1 MPDETLFHGIAVL
14 IDDEINDPKASVAVI
29 KRQIEDAGCHVVPL
43 SAMPS
48 DSSIPN
54 FREVAFF
61 VVDWKLNGAALQE
74 LGAEPGIT
82 SSVLEQQNE
91 DSIVKFLHELRKVR
105 FAPVF
110 IFTNEP
116 VDSVKEK
123 LKGYTE
129 LYNADDPS
137 HILVMDKKEVTNA
150 GVFNVL
156 TDWMKSAPSV
166 YVLKS
171 WEKFYE
177 KAKNE
182 LFLDFYMKSTLWP
195 LIIWKNF
202 ENDSVPPAALIG
214 ELIGRNLVSRMTPF
228 ECDLKPFSSQL
239 EEIKKDKPAY
249 ESIVRKVLEG
259 ERFLHNSRLES
270 DSLGPGDIFTTE
282 DGAYL
287 MNIRPDCDCI
297 ARGNNKLDSLDLYL
311 LRGTEKAIVD
321 LNFDREHGII
331 LEQDNEAMVFPIYDG
346 KVLCFKFK
354 KLYTKRWRELKANRI
369 GRLLPPYLTRL
380 QQRYSSYL
388 QRPGLSRLPEE
399 LFPEPPVNDR
409 SVPPAAE
416 QGIECAPE
424 PETVVPDQVA
434 STKVI
439 GEAIPA
445 SEEAA
450 ESVAAVPRASVTEAS
465 GNNADTAAEI
475 PST

>member
-14 IDDEINDPKASVAVI
+14 IDDEINDPKASVAGI
-29 KRQIEDAGCHVVPL
+29 KKQIEDAGCHVVPL
-43 SAMPS
+43 AAMPS
-48 DSSIPN
+48 DASVPN

-82 SSVLEQQNE
+82 SSILEQQNE
-91 DSIVKFLHELRKVR
+91 DSIVKFLHELKKVR

-116 VDSVKEK
+116 VDSVKGK
-123 LKGYTE
+123 LMEHAE
-129 LYNADDPS
+129 LYDADDPS
-137 HILVMDKKEVTNA
+137 HILVMDKKEVTDA
-150 GVFNVL
+150 GVFKVL
-156 TDWMKSAPSV
+156 TDWMKNAPSV

-202 ENDSVPPAALIG
+202 ENDSVPPAALMG

-228 ECDLKPFSSQL
+228 ECDLKPFNIQL
-239 EEIKKDKPAY
+239 EEIQKNKPAY
-249 ESIVRKVLEG
+249 EAIVLKVLEG

-270 DSLGPGDIFTTE
+270 DSLEPGDIFTTD

-287 MNIRPDCDCI
+287 INIRPDCDCI
-297 ARGNNKLDSLDLYL
+297 ARGNNTLNSLDLYL
-311 LRGTEKAIVD
+311 LRGTKKAIAE
-321 LNFDREHGII
+321 LKFDREHGVI
-331 LEQDNEAMVFPIYDG
+331 LEQDNEAMVFPIHDG
-346 KVLCFKFK
+346 KAVCFKFK
-354 KLYTKRWRELKANRI
+354 KLYTKKWREVKANRV

-399 LFPEPPVNDR
+399 LFPEPPSDDETVTPVAAQGVEYALAPDEVEPVTAPLAEVPAEAIPVAQEVVE
-409 SVPPAAE
+409 VPPAVSP
-416 QGIECAPE
+416 AP
-424 PETVVPDQVA
+424 
-434 STKVI
+434 
-439 GEAIPA
+439 
-445 SEEAA
+445 
-450 ESVAAVPRASVTEAS
+450 VTEAPANS
-465 GNNADTAAEI
+465 ADIHAET
-475 PST
+475 PPA